1 LATLRSIPNLAQNG
15 IKIVELQP
23 SVLQTEPDEEAYMM
37 SVLPLAEK
45 ELDNAVASYQRAA
58 ETNKASTAR
67 LQAVH
72 EDMKAAA
79 ERLRKT
85 LAA

>member
-1 LATLRSIPNLAQNG
+1 
-15 IKIVELQP
+15 
-23 SVLQTEPDEEAYMM
+23 MM